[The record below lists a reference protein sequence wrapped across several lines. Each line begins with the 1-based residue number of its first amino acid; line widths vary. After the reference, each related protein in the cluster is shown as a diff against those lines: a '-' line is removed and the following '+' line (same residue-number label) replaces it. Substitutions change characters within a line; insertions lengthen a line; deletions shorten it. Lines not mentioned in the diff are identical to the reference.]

1 MAVLK
6 IENFGGEIPRSPAR
20 QLPATAAQVNNNLL
34 ATATEFRPTQQTGT
48 SVAAAATL
56 GAKTL
61 YRTQRDPSTNLLHA
75 SDADGWKTDAGYVDY
90 VKGQLNDDS
99 SERTYLT
106 QYDGSAPPRVFDN
119 SGGNYALGIPR
130 PPKPS
135 VYVTTSPKLTLKD
148 ATEWRDKTLI
158 PLFAGYVQ
166 QSMVRDGTSRFTP
179 GIENTPITQGSRAGL
194 RVNPSAGIQGAD
206 NFTIYPDADGVSPR
220 GVHEPWNMMV
230 FWDKSIAVTEGLA
243 NPALNLGSGAVNG
256 VQCYVAGVYVFP
268 SWAKLNKDELRAKLR
283 TIMNPQHPG
292 RTLWTNWEVNW
303 LVDTMGI
310 ITDPGNSAV
319 SEQRDIIDNSAREYV
334 RQAYNLYLTRV
345 RPAQGTM
352 SDEDYALVLSDWQ
365 IAQGAGVSAMVA
377 AAEKCAAA
385 SEAIEKLYNDAFNG
399 FSNILGDWLRANI
412 PLVRTDSNQYGLV
425 NVDDESLK
433 DTRFY
438 VTTYVTEWEEESAPS
453 EPSSQIDLGYND
465 LVTIKQP
472 EKADMSAV
480 NGMPRTVETDRNITK
495 WRIYRSN
502 SGSQTAAFQFVAERD
517 FGQTSNGVA
526 PVVVTTNTVGFDVVG
541 AGDKNRWRDLVAVW
555 AVYRARGLAD
565 VSGSVVDLDKFRD
578 TKDLVIGDTV
588 TQNNHNPDAGYVDGV
603 PQGFHV
609 GVVEYSITKTW
620 NGHAWVPQRVADAGS
635 AGQLV
640 YVDGLSGALLGEVC
654 PTTTWAPPPYR
665 VDTSDTYKDDRILP
679 AKGVNPF
686 LRGMTGMAN
695 GVMAGFVDN
704 FVAFCEPYVPYAWPV
719 EYQIPLEFPIVG
731 LCAFGQS
738 LVVGTKANPY
748 IISGA
753 DSANMS
759 AIKLNNAQECVSARS
774 MVAAMGGVF
783 YASPD
788 GYCFASQNGVEV
800 ATAGLFS
807 REDWQKLVP
816 SSIFAVVHDN
826 VLYFWYSSRN
836 GPGCYGLD
844 MAARKLTR
852 HDHLEATAVFSDVV
866 TDFAYIVSKAS
877 IKPLF
882 KMATHNLGTW
892 KSAKATL
899 PANQP
904 LAWIRVLSDFDDS
917 GPVTVKWYGDGVLRH
932 TAVITSNEPKR
943 LPPGRYLE
951 HEIEVVSQQRI
962 TQVMLAST
970 SEELR
975 GV

>member
-20 QLPATAAQVNNNLL
+20 QLPATAAQINSNLL
-34 ATATEFRPTQQTGT
+34 ATATEFRPLQQIGT
-48 SVAAAATL
+48 SVATAAIGT
-56 GAKTL
+56 KTL
-61 YRTQRDPSTNLLHA
+61 YRTQRTPATNQLHA
-75 SDADGWKTDAGYVDY
+75 SDADGWKHNTTYLDY
-90 VKGQLNDDS
+90 AKGQLNDDS
-99 SERTYLT
+99 TERTYYT

-119 SGGNYALGIPR
+119 ENHEYVLGIPR

-135 VYVTTSPKLTLKD
+135 LYVTTAPKMSLKD
-148 ATEWRDKTLI
+148 ATEWRDKTLV

-166 QSMVRDGTSRFTP
+166 QSMVRDATSRFTP
-179 GIENTPITQGSRAGL
+179 GAENTPITGGSRAGL
-194 RVNPSAGIQGAD
+194 RVNPSAGIQGAS
-206 NFTIYPDADGVSPR
+206 NFTKYPDADGASPR

-230 FWDKSIAVTEGLA
+230 YWDKTLGVQEGLA
-243 NPALNLGSGAVNG
+243 NPSLNLGSGWIDG
-256 VQCYVAGVYVFP
+256 VDCYIAGVYVFP
-268 SWAKLNKDELRAKLR
+268 SWGVLNPDTLRTKLR
-283 TIMNPQHPG
+283 TIMNPQHPS

-303 LVDTMGI
+303 LVDAMSV
-310 ITDPGNSAV
+310 ITAPGASSV

-345 RPAQGTM
+345 RPVQGTTP
-352 SDEDYALVLSDWQ
+352 DEDYALLLSDWQ
-365 IAQGAGVSAMVA
+365 VAQGAGVSAMVA

-399 FSNILGDWLRANI
+399 FSNILGDWLRSNI
-412 PLVRTDSNQYGLV
+412 PLVRTDSNQYGLLTI
-425 NVDDESLK
+425 DDESLK

-438 VTTYVTEWEEESAPS
+438 VTTYVTEWGEESAPS
-453 EPSSQIDLGYND
+453 EPSSQIDLAYND
-465 LVTIKQP
+465 LVTVKQP
-472 EKADMSAV
+472 DKDDMSAV
-480 NGMPRTVETDRNITK
+480 NGFPRTVGTDRNITK

-502 SGSQTAAFQFVAERD
+502 SGSQAAAFQFVVERD
-517 FGQTSNGVA
+517 IDQVSNGVA
-526 PVVVTTNTVGFDVVG
+526 PVTVTTSTVGFNVVG
-541 AGDKNRWRDLVAVW
+541 AGEKNRWRDLVAVW
-555 AVYRARGLAD
+555 AVYRARGLTD

-588 TQNNHNPDAGYVDGV
+588 TQNNHKTVVNGV
-603 PQGFHV
+603 PTEFHD

-665 VDTSDTYKDDRILP
+665 VDTNDTYKDDRILP
-679 AKGVNPF
+679 AKGVNPY

-731 LCAFGQS
+731 LCSFGQS
-738 LVVGTKANPY
+738 LVVGTHANPY

-753 DSANMS
+753 DSASMS
-759 AIKLNNAQECVSARS
+759 AIKLNSSQACVSARS
-774 MVAAMGGVF
+774 MVAAGGGVF
-783 YASPD
+783 FASPD

-800 ATAGLFS
+800 ATVGLFS
-807 REDWQKLVP
+807 REDWQKLDP
-816 SSIFAVVHDN
+816 SSIFAAVHDN
-826 VLYFWYSSRN
+826 VLYFWYSGN
-836 GPGCYGLD
+836 GGGCYGLD
-844 MAARKLTR
+844 MVAKKLTR
-852 HDHLEATAVFSDVV
+852 HAAQNATAVFSDVV
-866 TDFAYIVSKAS
+866 TDYVYIATGNS

-882 KMATHNLGTW
+882 KMATHQLGTW

-904 LAWIRVLSDFDDS
+904 LAWIRVFSDFDDS
-917 GPVTVKWYGDGVLRH
+917 GPVTIKWYGDGVLRH

-951 HEIEVVSQQRI
+951 HEIEVTSQQRI